1 MSKII
6 DNFLI
11 PLFLILSSLYAFN
24 SLSNDRIE
32 LNKVYHHIAADPNY
46 LERANISLYF
56 SHDPHVQVVQL
67 PKSHGSD
74 FSFFFPGASVASGEC
89 QAMIDRVNNQK
100 YNGYSISITNVIK
113 PTRGIMLTFKID
125 QNQCSLAYEN
135 FDSIGL
141 QKGLVFRLYNKN
153 VLARIE
159 EQNDKPILRTL
170 WHSPRIIID
179 PGHGGSDGGAMSKS
193 GTQEKQVCLAI
204 GTAVSSL
211 LEEKGCSVVMTRNN
225 DCDVR
230 LDERTLY
237 AHENKGDVFVSIH
250 ANHAGN
256 PKSRGIETFCMQ
268 PSLLKKGYSQLS
280 QEQDRCV
287 ADVMAQR
294 ASMSLSLAQS
304 VQKNICAS
312 VALLHDEPIDRK
324 VKFSVSQV
332 LLGVQMPA
340 ILIEVGFLSH
350 LKEAALLQNQDYQ
363 NRIAHGISDGI
374 LQALS
379 F

>member
-46 LERANISLYF
+46 LERADISLYF
-56 SHDPHVQVVQL
+56 SHDPHLQVMQ
-67 PKSHGSD
+67 PHTSNGSE

-89 QAMIDRVNNQK
+89 QAMIDRINHQ
-100 YNGYSISITNVIK
+100 YNGYSIAITNVIK
-113 PTRGIMLTFKID
+113 PTQGIMLTFKID
-125 QNQCSLAYEN
+125 QNQCSLAYES

-159 EQNDKPILRTL
+159 EQNNKPILRTL
-170 WHSPRIIID
+170 SHKPCVIID
-179 PGHGGSDGGAMSKS
+179 PGHGGGDSGAMSKS

-204 GTAVSSL
+204 GTVVSNL
-211 LEEKGCSVVMTRNN
+211 LAEKGCSVVMTRNN

-230 LDERTLY
+230 LDERTFY

-287 ADVMAQR
+287 VDVMAQR
-294 ASMSLSLAQS
+294 AHTSHALAQS

-350 LKEAALLQNQDYQ
+350 LKEAALLQNLDYQ

-374 LQALS
+374 LAALS